1 METQIKINSLLESL
15 RKIDVMIRLS
25 KTDKTIDVED
35 LRKERRNC
43 ANALK
48 KLKKG
53 AAL

>member
-1 METQIKINSLLESL
+1 METQINSLLESL
-15 RKIDVMIRLS
+15 RTIDEMIRLS
-25 KTDKTIDVED
+25 KTDLTIDVKG

-43 ANALK
+43 TIAIK